1 MKTIAAALAGGRFV
15 TRWTFVAVFA
25 VSLIVLAPLPAAL
38 TPVERATVSLMTA
51 AMFAAAWGLVAVIER
66 RMSAPV
72 ARAAIVATAL
82 VVTAILRPVG
92 QDALSLALGLPAPT
106 PDTLPLRAAT
116 NLAVWTIALIGT
128 AVLVGAAR
136 ATRETDALLR
146 AVLAQ
151 LRSSADR
158 VADFRVDA
166 HRAVSAAAAAI
177 GAAQPVTTDDVRALA
192 TQLRTHAHALG
203 ALADGLPSQPTAP
216 AARARPPRGDFRLPP
231 VGLTAAVYGVA
242 VFPYAVRTIAPIDL
256 ALGLSATVVLG
267 LLADT
272 VPRLPRLRRARIAG
286 GAIFAVAVVAVGVVL
301 AAIGAAQGVPFP
313 ASAVPALAYP
323 ALAAAL
329 ARWRGGARTLAVERR
344 RLSGAIAERVRA
356 DDLGTRAVRAG
367 LHEAAERLHRDGQG
381 AAVQFV
387 LRHPDPGPDEL
398 AAFRAELA
406 AVADGVRRA
415 LDAPATGA
423 GAASLDALLATWARA
438 MPVDA
443 HVTDAAR
450 GALRTDPALARDV
463 IDVVAEGL
471 LNAAKHARERAA
483 AVAVELRATAGGPRL
498 DVRVAS
504 PGAPPRGA
512 ALRAGA
518 RAHALGARL
527 RDAGDT
533 AVLEARFAIADT
545 DVVSAEHSAEG
556 SPSPA

>member
-15 TRWTFVAVFA
+15 TRWTFVTVIA

-66 RMSAPV
+66 RVSAPV

-106 PDTLPLRAAT
+106 PDALALRAAT

-158 VADFRVDA
+158 VADFRVEA
-166 HRAVSAAAAAI
+166 RRAVSAAAAI

-203 ALADGLPSQPTAP
+203 SLADGLPSQPTAP

-231 VGLTAAVYGVA
+231 LGLTAAVYGVA
-242 VFPYAVRTIAPIDL
+242 VLPYAVRTIAPIDL

-267 LLADT
+267 LLVDT
-272 VPRLPRLRRARIAG
+272 VPRLPRLRRARVAG
-286 GAIFAVAVVAVGVVL
+286 GAIFAVSVVAVGVVL

-313 ASAVPALAYP
+313 ASSVPALAYP

-329 ARWRGGARTLAVERR
+329 ARWRGGARTLAIERR

-387 LRHPDPGPDEL
+387 LRHPDPGPDEF

-450 GALRTDPALARDV
+450 GALQTDPALARDV

-498 DVRVAS
+498 DVRVTS

-512 ALRAGA
+512 ALRGGA

-533 AVLEARFAIADT
+533 AVLEARFAIAET